1 MQLTYTL
8 LPGLHGTSN
17 LFTPLIEA
25 LGDVPTELITYPV
38 EISQSYDSLLEWLLK
53 NIDWSIPRAL
63 VAESFSGPLALR
75 VAEQQTDSVRALTL
89 AASFCASPTNP
100 GLALLPL
107 RPLMLLRPTKRALR
121 HFLIGEDVSEREV
134 EELRKVVRSIPSKT
148 LSQRI
153 RAILSLEEDQCPNL
167 KNIPIQILQA
177 QNDTMIPW
185 EAQNQLR
192 MQYGHAT
199 THWLD
204 APHLILQTLPRE
216 CAALIKEFSTQQLAH
231 YA

>member
-8 LPGLHGTSN
+8 LPGLHGTSR
-17 LFTPLIEA
+17 LFDPLIEA
-25 LGDVPTELITYPV
+25 LGEVAIELVNYP
-38 EISQSYDSLLEWLLK
+38 EDIPQSYDSLLAWLTHNL
-53 NIDWSIPRAL
+53 DWTIPRAL

-75 VAEQQTDSVRALTL
+75 LAEQFPNSVHALTL

-100 GLALLPL
+100 SLALLPL
-107 RPLMLLRPTKRALR
+107 RPLMLLRPTKGALR
-121 HFLIGEDVSEREV
+121 HFLIGEDASDMEV
-134 EELRKVVRSIPSKT
+134 EALRKIVKSIPSKT

-153 RAILSLEEDQCPNL
+153 RAVLSLEVEQCPNI
-167 KNIPIQILQA
+167 KHVPIQILQA

-192 MQYGHAT
+192 MMYGDAT

-204 APHLILQTLPRE
+204 APHLLLQSLPEE
-216 CAALIKEFSTQQLAH
+216 CAVLIKDFSTKQHAH